1 MAALSASVRAN
12 KPLAAVMR
20 AMHAIAPLHLADRS
34 WDNVGLLLEAPKPRT
49 SNGVFLAIDLTV
61 DVATELLSERNQGV
75 SVAVIYHPT
84 IFRGL
89 KSLTLSNTQQ
99 QSLLKCA
106 AEGISI
112 YCPHTSLDA
121 TPAGIND
128 WLILNALSAANA
140 AAGAKSQTRL
150 TEETLSSARLKDAW
164 GAQSPDTFLRA
175 LWASRSTANA
185 DAEAVKTLQPSDNVD
200 SEQAGKEGWTL
211 AGMGRQVTLPEPVSL
226 GKFVQGFKRE
236 MGVEHGASHDA
247 VVERADADLGSVPQR
262 NWRTREERISIRPF
276 GSSPYALAQA
286 ALSYEAPR
294 QTSHELLGTTEP
306 GSTSILLLRHSASER
321 GFLQDILKPR
331 LQALLMAQQVSGD
344 STAGA
349 GVAAEWDVVVSE
361 QDRDPLE
368 YV

>member
-185 DAEAVKTLQPSDNVD
+185 DAEAVKTLQPSDNAD

-236 MGVEHGASHDA
+236 MGVEHAQLAYARGANLDTPIRTIA
-247 VVERADADLGSVPQR
+247 VCAGSGSSVLRGAKADLWITG
-262 NWRTREERISIRPF
+262 E
-276 GSSPYALAQA
+276 
-286 ALSYEAPR
+286 LSH
-294 QTSHELLGTTEP
+294 HELLGTTEP